1 MKKSIIVLF
10 IALIISLFA
19 ACSAADAS
27 SSQAQPAQDDT
38 ASTSMPIEE
47 DASTAQ
53 DSPTESTMHIEF
65 SGREYNEINVI
76 EIPTFVGSSAEIPAM
91 NKAIEDTVGVMM
103 DNLQSDGGVDII
115 SYPVTS
121 EYYIQVVTRYMSYP
135 TYGTHGSIVTVNY
148 DKDQDKYITLEDML
162 AILELDELDIL
173 SVAASQ
179 YVPEFE
185 GLTISDG
192 EVLGYFI
199 HDAGA
204 DSIIEFFIAFTID
217 NPDAEPWTYLFSFKP
232 IDENG
237 NATVL
242 TMLDPNVIIDP
253 SMVDVLEPPLLANN
267 IADQYSAP
275 QSEGVVLYPV
285 FYGEIRDTYPIDYA
299 GEVSA
304 EYLAGALTQLTG
316 LDFFITA
323 TPVSDGILIDWNM
336 DSTLVAGLDDR
347 EQNEDFFFFDATS
360 LGWFMLDSMWIT
372 LTENLGYENV
382 YFSVNGGD
390 FMVNTIEPAF
400 TLPITEPYMGS
411 SFYS

>member
-1 MKKSIIVLF
+1 MKKNILVLLIALMVLF
-10 IALIISLFA
+10 FT
-19 ACSAADAS
+19 ACSDADADS
-27 SSQAQPAQDDT
+27 PQAQSASNTETSSAPAEE
-38 ASTSMPIEE
+38 SM
-47 DASTAQ
+47 STAQ
-53 DSPTESTMHIEF
+53 SVPTESTVHIEF
-65 SGREYNEINVI
+65 NNREYNEINVI

-103 DNLQSDGGVDII
+103 ANVQSDGGVDII

-148 DKDQDKYITLEDML
+148 DKDQDKYITLDDML
-162 AILELDELDIL
+162 AILDLDELDIL
-173 SVAASQ
+173 TVAADQ
-179 YVPEFE
+179 YVPESD
-185 GLTISDG
+185 GLTISEG
-192 EVLGYFI
+192 EVLGYLI
-199 HDAGA
+199 HDAGD

-232 IDENG
+232 LDENG
-237 NATVL
+237 NVTVL
-242 TMLDPNVIIDP
+242 TMLDPNVIVDP
-253 SMVDVLEPPLLANN
+253 SMADVIDPPLLANTL
-267 IADQYSAP
+267 ASQYSNS
-275 QSEGVVLYPV
+275 QSEGAALYPV
-285 FYGEIRDTYPIDYA
+285 FYGEVRDIYPINYT
-299 GEVSA
+299 GQMSA
-304 EYLAGALTQLTG
+304 EYLADALTQLTG

-323 TPVSDGILIDWNM
+323 TPVSDGILIDWST

-360 LGWFMLDSMWIT
+360 LGWFMLDSMWMT

-400 TLPITEPYMGS
+400 TLPVTEPYMGS
-411 SFYS
+411 IAYL

>member
-1 MKKSIIVLF
+1 MKKTISALLATLMVL
-10 IALIISLFA
+10 LFA
-19 ACSAADAS
+19 ACSGANAT
-27 SSQAQPAQDDT
+27 SSQAQPASSAT
-38 ASTSMPIEE
+38 ASSVP
-47 DASTAQ
+47 DDKDVSTAQ
-53 DSPTESTMHIEF
+53 SASAESVLTIEF
-65 SGREYNEINVI
+65 NGREYNEINVI

-232 IDENG
+232 IDKNG
-237 NATVL
+237 NTTVL
-242 TMLDPNVIIDP
+242 TELDPNMIIDP
-253 SMVDVLEPPLLANN
+253 AMADVLEPPLLANT
-267 IADQYSAP
+267 IASQYSAP
-275 QSEGVVLYPV
+275 QNEGVVLYPV
-285 FYGEIRDTYPIDYA
+285 FYGEIRDVYPIDYT

-304 EYLAGALTQLTG
+304 EYLSDALTQLTG

-323 TPVSDGILIDWNM
+323 APVSDGILIDWNM

-390 FMVNTIEPAF
+390 FMVDTIEPTF

-411 SFYS
+411 SFYL